1 MRSHKLEG
9 MRPLMRLE
17 IYHQGVLVHTA
28 ELAQAVDLG
37 RQEGVQEPLFVTQS
51 GPAGDRIAF
60 APIEKN
66 TISRRHVRVEP
77 LGETRLRIVNLNSR
91 RELELVDGTIA
102 PDGNREVLLPY
113 HLALAGYRLDFL
125 PMSMAGPR
133 RLPTDTESH
142 DESLFGSLDLASLG
156 PGQPESIIA
165 WLQAITTLLQSAAHS
180 QDFFERAAT
189 AIVELAGLDSGR
201 VLLYEEGRW
210 REVARHA
217 APHSEACGTSRE
229 PSLRMLEKMRER
241 KESTT
246 RRGATMTDLRGS
258 LTDIEAV
265 VATPIL
271 DGRGETI
278 GALYGDRLQGASS
291 SSPARITRADVLLL
305 ETVAGGVGAGLARL
319 EQEQAAL
326 AARVRFEQ
334 FFTPDL
340 ARQLADDPNLL
351 VGRDTEVTLL
361 FCDIRGFSAVA
372 EKLGAAG
379 TMQWINDVLGT
390 LSDCVLKHHGVLV
403 DYTGDEL
410 FAMWGA
416 PVEQPDH
423 AELACRTAIDMWQA
437 LPELS
442 DRWREKIDAGTSV
455 GIGINTGL
463 AHVGNTGS
471 VRKFKYGA
479 LGNAVNLSSR
489 VQGAT
494 KYLRTGILIT
504 EQTRQR
510 LPDTA
515 ATRRLC
521 SVHVVNIAE
530 PVMLYELQA
539 APDQGWPDLRH
550 RYEEAL
556 AEFEQQHFNRAMV
569 MLCELLTQYP
579 GDGPSLVLLA
589 RLVPLLDRPAQF
601 NPVWELPGK

>member
-1 MRSHKLEG
+1 MS
-9 MRPLMRLE
+9 PLLRLE
-17 IYHQGVLVHTA
+17 IFHQGELIHAA
-28 ELAQAVDLG
+28 ELARPVDLG
-37 RQEGVQEPLFVTQS
+37 RQENAQERLFASQPGLS
-51 GPAGDRIAF
+51 GDRIAF
-60 APIEKN
+60 APIEQN
-66 TISRRHVRVEP
+66 TISRRHVRIEP
-77 LGETRLRIVNLNSR
+77 LSDARARIINLNSKR
-91 RELELVDGTIA
+91 ALELADGAVA
-102 PDGNREVLLPY
+102 PEGSREVALPY
-113 HLALAGYRLDFL
+113 HLALVGYRIDLL
-125 PMSMAGPR
+125 PLMSAGSRHFP
-133 RLPTDTESH
+133 PQPPSADTDSH
-142 DESLFGSLDLASLG
+142 DDESLRSIDLASLG
-156 PGQPESIIA
+156 PGQSESIIS

-180 QDFFERAAT
+180 QDFFERAAK
-189 AIVELAGLDSGR
+189 AIVDLAGLDSGR
-201 VLLYEEGRW
+201 VLLYEAGRW

-217 APHSEACGTSRE
+217 APLALARAAAHE
-229 PSLRMLEKMRER
+229 PSMRMLEKMRE
-241 KESTT
+241 KKQTKT
-246 RRGATMTDLRGS
+246 RRGAKMTDLRGS

-265 VATPIL
+265 IATPIL

-278 GALYGDRLQGASS
+278 GALYGDRLQNVGS
-291 SSPARITRADVLLL
+291 SSPPRITRADVLLL
-305 ETVAGGVGAGLARL
+305 ETMAGGVGAGLARL

-351 VGRDTEVTLL
+351 IGRDTEVTLL

-423 AELACRTAIDMWQA
+423 AELACRTAIDMWQV
-437 LPELS
+437 LPEVS
-442 DRWREKIDAGTSV
+442 QRWREKIGGETRV
-455 GIGINTGL
+455 GIGVNSGL

-471 VRKFKYGA
+471 ARKFKYGA

-494 KYLRTGILIT
+494 KYLRSGVLIT
-504 EQTRQR
+504 EHTQR
-510 LPDTA
+510 CLPESI

-530 PVMLYELQA
+530 PVMLYELQP
-539 APDQGWPDLRH
+539 APEATWPDLRQ

-556 AEFEQQHFNRAMV
+556 AEFERQHFNRAMIL
-569 MLCELLTQYP
+569 LCELLTHYP

-589 RLVPLLDRPAQF
+589 RLVPLLDHPAQF
-601 NPVWELPGK
+601 SPVWELPGK

>member
-1 MRSHKLEG
+1 
-9 MRPLMRLE
+9 MRPLVRLE
-17 IYHQGVLVHTA
+17 IYHQGVLVHST
-28 ELAQAVDLG
+28 ELVRSLELG
-37 RQEGVQEPLFVTQS
+37 RQESVQEPLFTSQP
-51 GPAGDRIAF
+51 GLAGDRMAF
-60 APIEKN
+60 APLERN
-66 TISRRHVRVEP
+66 TISRRHLLVEP
-77 LGETRLRIVNLNSR
+77 LSESCLRIVNLNAKR
-91 RELELVDGTIA
+91 ALELADGSLA
-102 PDGNREVLLPY
+102 PEGSQEVSLPY
-113 HLALAGYRLDFL
+113 RMELMGYRLDFVPL
-125 PMSMAGPR
+125 TVTTPR
-133 RLPTDTESH
+133 RLISRQSITETSNREE
-142 DESLFGSLDLASLG
+142 ESLLSIDLASLG

-210 REVARHA
+210 REMARHF
-217 APHSEACGTSRE
+217 APLADARSASRE
-229 PSLRMLEKMRER
+229 PSMRMLEKMRE
-241 KESTT
+241 KKQTET
-246 RRGATMTDLRGS
+246 RRDSKLTDLRGS
-258 LTDIEAV
+258 LTDVEAV
-265 VATPIL
+265 IAAPIL

-278 GALYGDRLQGASS
+278 GALYGDRLQNESS
-291 SSPARITRADVLLL
+291 LSPPTITRADVLLL
-305 ETVAGGVGAGLARL
+305 ETIAGGVGAGLARL
-319 EQEQAAL
+319 EQERAAL
-326 AARVRFEQ
+326 TAQVRFEQ

-390 LSDCVLKHHGVLV
+390 LSDCVLKHRGVLV

-423 AELACRTAIDMWQA
+423 AELACLTAIDMWHA
-437 LPELS
+437 LPEIS
-442 DRWREKIDAGTSV
+442 QRWNARIAGETRV

-471 VRKFKYGA
+471 ARKFKYGA

-510 LPDTA
+510 LADTA

-530 PVMLYELQA
+530 AVTLYELRP
-539 APDQGWPDLRH
+539 APDAFWPDLRR

-556 AEFEQQHFNRAMV
+556 AEFEQQHFNRAMIL
-569 MLCELLTQYP
+569 LCELLAQYP

-589 RLVPLLDRPAQF
+589 RLAPLLDHPGQF

>member
-1 MRSHKLEG
+1 MRSL
-9 MRPLMRLE
+9 LRLE
-17 IYHQGVLVHTA
+17 IYHQGLLAHAA
-28 ELAQAVDLG
+28 ELAQPVELG
-37 RQEGVQEPLFVTQS
+37 RQENVQEPLFVSQP
-51 GPAGDRIAF
+51 GLAGDRLAF

-77 LGETRLRIVNLNSR
+77 LGEARLRIINLNSR
-91 RELELVDGTIA
+91 RSLELADGTLA
-102 PDGNREVLLPY
+102 PEGSREVSLPY

-125 PMSMAGPR
+125 PLGVPSPR
-133 RLPTDTESH
+133 RWPSKDSTADMDGGA
-142 DESLFGSLDLASLG
+142 DESLRSLDLASLG

-201 VLLYEEGRW
+201 VLLYESGRW
-210 REVARHA
+210 REVAQHA
-217 APHSEACGTSRE
+217 NPLLAGRSAARD
-229 PSLRMLEKMRER
+229 PSLRMLEKMRE
-241 KESTT
+241 KKQTKT
-246 RRGATMTDLRGS
+246 RRGAKMTDLRGS

-265 VATPIL
+265 IASPIL
-271 DGRGETI
+271 DRRGETI
-278 GALYGDRLQGASS
+278 GALYGDRLQSAGC
-291 SSPARITRADVLLL
+291 SSPPRITRADVLLL
-305 ETVAGGVGAGLARL
+305 ETMAGGVGAGLARL

-326 AARVRFEQ
+326 SARVRFEQ

-423 AELACRTAIDMWQA
+423 ADLACRTAIDMWQA
-437 LPELS
+437 LPEVS
-442 DRWREKIDAGTSV
+442 QRWHERIGGDTRV

-479 LGNAVNLSSR
+479 LGNSVNLSSR

-494 KYLRTGILIT
+494 KYLRTGVLIT
-504 EQTRQR
+504 EQTRRR
-510 LPDTA
+510 LADTA

-530 PVMLYELQA
+530 PVTLYELRA
-539 APDQGWPDLRH
+539 APDLAWPDLRR

-556 AEFEQQHFNRAMV
+556 GEFEQQQFNRAMV
-569 MLCELLTQYP
+569 LLCELLTQYP

-589 RLVPLLDRPAQF
+589 RLVPLLDHPGQF